1 MADINALIA
10 QGGTPVQVENPINAM
25 AKVYA
30 LQNAQLQNQL
40 ARQQF
45 EQEQGVADYLRAAD
59 LTTPEGR
66 AGLRKFGKTG
76 LGYEK
81 LISEQE
87 TNALKR
93 KELEG
98 KVRDQQMAALGAGLT
113 SVLADPS
120 DEKLTAAFD
129 RLDAT
134 GVNTKPFRDQF
145 AQMPDLEQRKAAL
158 TQYLTSNP
166 EGRKALEFVQP
177 KLEKID
183 LNGKIVFKDMNP
195 NSPTYLKQ
203 GEELATTMTPYQK
216 RQLELRER
224 EVKVHE
230 QRLAKEGA
238 QLDVSEQAAIS
249 KAVIEGKLDPYRI
262 TGKNAKSLAQALM
275 ADPNANLSVL
285 SGQSRLMTNPTYQ
298 QKVMLAEA
306 LPEVMSNMV
315 EAGKKLNYSDIK
327 VVGAMEAWRNGQ
339 LNDPAM
345 TSYMVQRNDALMSI
359 ANVMRGVGMTD
370 QAHRAETEVSS
381 PTMSPKALDA
391 WLEAQNKA
399 LAPRLKKMAPLS
411 VTGGGGAG
419 QGAFRNQPAPTKPL
433 PAEGTGAAGG
443 AGAPSIGTV
452 QDGWRFK
459 GGDPADKKNW
469 EKQ

>member
-59 LTTPEGR
+59 LTTPAGR
-66 AGLRKFGKTG
+66 AGLRQFGKTG

-113 SVLADPS
+113 LVLPDPS

-203 GEELATTMTPYQK
+203 GEELATTMTPYQEK
-216 RQLELRER
+216 QLKLEQDKFAWEKAHPGYTIKDTDTGFVAINNKDPND
-224 EVKVHE
+224 VKPVKLGAGGPPVQSSKGLTE
-230 QRLAKEGA
+230 SQAKATGFAARAKEADNIIAVNKGNPTAVATKQGMETAYGVGGVLGA
-238 QLDVSEQAAIS
+238 AANVSMSPESQKLDQAQRNFVNAVLRQESGAAIS
-249 KAVIEGKLDPYRI
+249 ESEFQNARKQYFPQPGDSKEVVEQKARNRKTAIQ
-262 TGKNAKSLAQALM
+262 SLETIAGPGMRKMEKEAAASDGTPNIREQAD
-275 ADPNANLSVL
+275 AIL
-285 SGQSRLMTNPTYQ
+285 SG
-298 QKVMLAEA
+298 
-306 LPEVMSNMV
+306 
-315 EAGKKLNYSDIK
+315 GK
-327 VVGAMEAWRNGQ
+327 
-339 LNDPAM
+339 
-345 TSYMVQRNDALMSI
+345 
-359 ANVMRGVGMTD
+359 
-370 QAHRAETEVSS
+370 
-381 PTMSPKALDA
+381 
-391 WLEAQNKA
+391 
-399 LAPRLKKMAPLS
+399 
-411 VTGGGGAG
+411 
-419 QGAFRNQPAPTKPL
+419 
-433 PAEGTGAAGG
+433 
-443 AGAPSIGTV
+443 
-452 QDGWRFK
+452 
-459 GGDPADKKNW
+459 
-469 EKQ
+469 